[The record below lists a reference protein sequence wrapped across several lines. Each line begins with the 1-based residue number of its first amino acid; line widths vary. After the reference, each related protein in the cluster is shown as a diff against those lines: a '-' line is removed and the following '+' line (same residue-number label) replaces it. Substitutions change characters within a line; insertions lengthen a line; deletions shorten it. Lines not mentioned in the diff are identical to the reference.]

1 MNAHD
6 KYSFDHHVVSSQTD
20 WENLL
25 TKTFSDAEIL
35 ADLIELLSE
44 DMLWQNFTDAKYGTY
59 YRNLQGLIEHN
70 HYHLGQI
77 VILKKLINNST
88 NQNEK
93 IGYFDLKIVK

>member
-1 MNAHD
+1 MNARD
-6 KYSFDHHVVSSQTD
+6 KYSFDHPVVSSQTD

-88 NQNEK
+88 NQN
-93 IGYFDLKIVK
+93 

>member
-1 MNAHD
+1 MLTIN
-6 KYSFDHHVVSSQTD
+6 SFDHPVVSSQTD

-35 ADLIELLSE
+35 ADLIEQLSE

-88 NQNEK
+88 NQN
-93 IGYFDLKIVK
+93 

>member
-1 MNAHD
+1 MNARD
-6 KYSFDHHVVSSQTD
+6 KYSFDHPVVSSQTD

-35 ADLIELLSE
+35 ADLIEQLSE

-88 NQNEK
+88 NQN
-93 IGYFDLKIVK
+93 